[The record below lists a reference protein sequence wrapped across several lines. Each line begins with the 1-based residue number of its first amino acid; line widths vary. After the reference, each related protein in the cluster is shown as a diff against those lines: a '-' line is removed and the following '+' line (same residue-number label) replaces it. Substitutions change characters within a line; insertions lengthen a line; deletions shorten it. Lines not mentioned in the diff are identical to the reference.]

1 MPKNT
6 QTEVPKE
13 KKATPSKQERLVRL
27 ANARVPKA
35 VKSISLLGNLAA
47 YGPTEEQAQKIVSA
61 MQIAVEAVADKL
73 RTTNTTSQPSTF
85 SL

>member
-1 MPKNT
+1 MSKI
-6 QTEVPKE
+6 QTEISKG
-13 KKATPSKQERLVRL
+13 KSKQERLVRL

-35 VKSISLLGNLAA
+35 VKAISLLGNLAA

-61 MQIAVEAVADKL
+61 LQIAVEAVADKL